1 LLSPGELR
9 EIFASQTGV
18 PLNLLRGQP
27 FGEGDFSFRADPYGL
42 RAGPEYRPTGTLLSD
57 LSHLWIW
64 KAARFSN
71 SLTQLSNV
79 FSLAWKHR
87 VPNIVVPNLWY
98 LAPGLS
104 KVSDDLDLINLSGG
118 QELEPEGRDLV
129 LKGRFFYRETLKDL
143 YERDNKAEVIAR
155 IRHLFNLDL
164 NQPALPSDNLVIHLR
179 SGDIFR
185 GSGVHVSFGQPPL
198 AFYQKV
204 IEGEKPRKIYLVFED
219 MGNPVIAPLAEYAAD
234 LGLEVETVSGSLRS
248 DIEFLAR
255 GRVLAVGRGSFM
267 SAITTLSHNARKVYY
282 FDSMYSDWGKEGIE
296 QVRLRDVGGGYSEKV
311 LSRWQNSLEQRQM
324 MLSWP
329 LALVGL

>member
-1 LLSPGELR
+1 LSPGELR
-9 EIFASQTGV
+9 EIFATQTGV

-42 RAGPEYRPTGTLLSD
+42 RAGPEYRPTDTLLSD

-71 SLTQLSNV
+71 SLAQLSNV

-98 LAPGLS
+98 LPPGSS
-104 KVSDDLDLINLSGG
+104 KVSDNLVLVNLPEGR
-118 QELEPEGRDLV
+118 EFEPEGCDLV
-129 LKGRFFYRETLKDL
+129 LRGRFFYRETLKDL

-155 IRHLFNLDL
+155 IKHLFSLDL
-164 NQPALPSDNLVIHLR
+164 SQPALPSDNLVIHLR

-198 AFYQKV
+198 AFYQKI
-204 IEGEKPRKIYLVFED
+204 IECEKPKKIYLVFED
-219 MGNPVIAPLAEYAAD
+219 MGNPVIAPLAEYSTR
-234 LGLEVETVSGSLRS
+234 LGLEVETVSGSLRN

-255 GRVLAVGRGSFM
+255 AKVLAVGRGSFM
-267 SAITTLSHNARKVYY
+267 SAITTLSRHASKVYY
-282 FDSMYSDWGKEGIE
+282 FESMYSDWGKKGVE
-296 QVRLRDVGGGYSEKV
+296 QVRLRDIGGTYLEKV
-311 LSRWQNSLEQRQM
+311 LSRWQNSAEQRNL
-324 MLSWP
+324 MLCYP
-329 LALVGL
+329 LKKIA